1 MYQGRH
7 MRVEGTRNVTSR
19 RMAANIWTG
28 LAATVLA
35 FTAACSSDST
45 PSTPTSATPP
55 PAPTQAA
62 ATITSVTLEG
72 TQAFTARGSVAQ
84 YALTARYSDGKVS
97 DESRAASWASDNTNV
112 VTVSGQGLVTS
123 QNDGDATITA
133 TLSGL
138 RATRGVTVRIPAP
151 PPTPT
156 PTPTPTPNPTP
167 TTGPRTPDPAPGQ
180 RIPLPDV
187 QAFIFA
193 RAAARPDLLLQQSC
207 PTGFKYVNNPW
218 LDYMVDGLRT
228 LDTRWGYNGKPNRG
242 PADNGGNP
250 VIAAGDE
257 IAYHYG
263 SGPDQGSPDVYLID
277 ILVGHCGPTPTITF
291 RHFTG
296 EEPGFWTG
304 AGRLR

>member
-1 MYQGRH
+1 MAG
-7 MRVEGTRNVTSR
+7 NI
-19 RMAANIWTG
+19 RMAVG
-28 LAATVLA
+28 LTVLA
-35 FTAACSSDST
+35 LASACSSDT
-45 PSTPTSATPP
+45 PSTPTTATPP
-55 PAPTQAA
+55 AATTPAAPT
-62 ATITSVTLEG
+62 ISSVTLEG
-72 TQAFTARGSVAQ
+72 SQAFTARGTVAQ
-84 YALTARYSDGKVS
+84 FALTARYSDGKVS
-97 DESRAASWASDNTNV
+97 DESRAASWASDNTSV
-112 VTVSGQGLVTS
+112 VTVSPQGLVTS
-123 QNDGDATITA
+123 QGTGDATITA

-138 RATRGVTVRIPAP
+138 RATRGVTVRLPVAP
-151 PPTPT
+151 PTTTTVPPTT
-156 PTPTPTPNPTP
+156 

-193 RAAARPDLLLQQSC
+193 RAAARPDLLINQSC

-228 LDTRWGYNGKPNRG
+228 LDSRWGYNGKPNRT

-250 VIAAGDE
+250 VVAAGDE

-277 ILVGHCGPTPTITF
+277 ILVGHCGPTPSITF